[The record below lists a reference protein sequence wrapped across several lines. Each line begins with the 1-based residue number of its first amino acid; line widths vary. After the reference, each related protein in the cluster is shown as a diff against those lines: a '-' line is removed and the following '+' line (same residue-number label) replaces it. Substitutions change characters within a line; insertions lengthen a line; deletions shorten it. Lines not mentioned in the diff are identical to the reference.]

1 MSDGK
6 KRKLVICDTLRADG
20 GEISV
25 KTNSD
30 KSKCNLRVAFANK
43 FITGMPPKTTAIERE
58 PFTATVEV
66 KVKKNNYSW
75 KRVYLTSYISCKSC
89 SFIPFRTQRLQ
100 LNFMSVER
108 KLQQEVM
115 IE

>member
-6 KRKLVICDTLRADG
+6 KRKLIISDTLRADG

-25 KTNSD
+25 QTNTD

-43 FITGMPPKTTAIERE
+43 FITGMPPKATVIERE

-66 KVKKNNYSW
+66 KV
-75 KRVYLTSYISCKSC
+75 
-89 SFIPFRTQRLQ
+89 
-100 LNFMSVER
+100 R
-108 KLQQEVM
+108 KQT
-115 IE
+115 

>member
-6 KRKLVICDTLRADG
+6 KRKLIISDTLRADG

-25 KTNSD
+25 KTNTD

-43 FITGMPPKTTAIERE
+43 FITGMPPKATAIERE

-66 KVKKNNYSW
+66 KVRNKNSCISIE
-75 KRVYLTSYISCKSC
+75 RVFEGINFIAIS
-89 SFIPFRTQRLQ
+89 FDYR
-100 LNFMSVER
+100 
-108 KLQQEVM
+108 
-115 IE
+115 

>member
-6 KRKLVICDTLRADG
+6 KRKLIISDTLRADG

-25 KTNSD
+25 KTNTD

-43 FITGMPPKTTAIERE
+43 FITGMPPKATAIERE

-66 KVKKNNYSW
+66 KVRNKNSCISIE
-75 KRVYLTSYISCKSC
+75 RVFEGIMLYFLITDY
-89 SFIPFRTQRLQ
+89 FVTTHL
-100 LNFMSVER
+100 
-108 KLQQEVM
+108 
-115 IE
+115 

>member
-1 MSDGK
+1 MLNYFRVKIVSDGK

-75 KRVYLTSYISCKSC
+75 NRVVLVVWLLDFLDILQIL
-89 SFIPFRTQRLQ
+89 FIRF
-100 LNFMSVER
+100 
-108 KLQQEVM
+108 
-115 IE
+115 I